1 MNRKE
6 MIIVGIVLLLSFVG
20 GAVATPSIQQVFV
33 TNFPSNQHVTVTN
46 PNLNVTVTNPTPPT
60 VHTSAVD
67 IDLFEAAS
75 ILFGSG
81 NQPGLQIWNIPTQSS
96 SPEQN
101 FTRAFSFAPSNGFI
115 QVSSVALTVTFSGY
129 STVNGIPSTTDAG
142 NVEINGQSSG
152 NLVLP
157 DRAAS
162 TSTTAEFLS
171 GQGLHLGANMIN
183 IVMLSNNVVTIY
195 EVHLTVEYTF
205 LA

>member
-1 MNRKE
+1 
-6 MIIVGIVLLLSFVG
+6 MIIVGLVLLVTFVG
-20 GAVATPSIQQVFV
+20 GAYAAPSIQQVIV

-75 ILFGSG
+75 ILFSSG
-81 NQPGLQIWNIPTQSS
+81 NQLGLQIWNIPTQSS

-115 QVSSVALTVTFSGY
+115 QVSSVALTITFSAY
-129 STVNGIPSTTDAG
+129 ETVNAVNGIPSTTDAG

-152 NLVLP
+152 SLVLP

-162 TSTTAEFLS
+162 TSTIAEFLS

-183 IVMLSNNVVTIY
+183 IVMLSNNVVTLY

>member
-1 MNRKE
+1 
-6 MIIVGIVLLLSFVG
+6 MIIVGTVLLVTFIG
-20 GAVATPSIQQVFV
+20 GVYAAPGIQQVFV

-46 PNLNVTVTNPTPPT
+46 PNLNVTVTNPTPST
-60 VHTSAVD
+60 VRTSAVD
-67 IDLFEAAS
+67 IDLFQAAS
-75 ILFGSG
+75 ILFSSG
-81 NQPGLQIWNIPTQSS
+81 NQPGLEIWNIPSQSS

-101 FTRAFSFAPSNGFI
+101 FSRAFSFAPANGFI

-129 STVNGIPSTTDAG
+129 STVNAVNGIPSTTDAG

-152 NLVLP
+152 SLVLP

-162 TSTTAEFLS
+162 TSTTAEVLS
-171 GQGLHLGANMIN
+171 GQGVHPGTNMIN
-183 IVMLSNNVVTIY
+183 IVMLSNNVVTLN

>member
-1 MNRKE
+1 LNRKE
-6 MIIVGIVLLLSFVG
+6 MIIVGIVLLVTFIG
-20 GAVATPSIQQVFV
+20 GAYAAPGIQQVFV
-33 TNFPSNQHVTVTN
+33 TNFPSNLHVTVTN

-60 VHTSAVD
+60 VRTSALD

-75 ILFGSG
+75 ILFSSG
-81 NQPGLQIWNIPTQSS
+81 NPGLQIWNIPSQSS

-101 FTRAFSFAPSNGFI
+101 FTRAFSFAPANGFI

-129 STVNGIPSTTDAG
+129 STYSGTPPTTDAG
-142 NVEINGQSSG
+142 SVEINGQSSG
-152 NLVLP
+152 SLVLP

-162 TSTTAEFLS
+162 TSTTADFLN
-171 GQGLHLGANMIN
+171 GQSLHPGANMIN
-183 IVMLSNNVVTIY
+183 IVLLSNNVVTLY